1 MTVHDT
7 ALGRRQVLAG
17 AGIAVGVTAIAAC
30 SGSDKK
36 DAAPTSESSA
46 STSAA
51 AGDKPGGALATTSQ
65 VPVGSGVIVGDVVLT
80 QPTAGVFKGLSSEC
94 THAGCAVSAVA
105 DGKITCPC
113 HGSAFG
119 LDGAVLKGPAT
130 KPLATVAVTVQGQ
143 DIVKG

>member
-17 AGIAVGVTAIAAC
+17 AGIAVGATAIAAC
-30 SGSDKK
+30 SGSGTKE
-36 DAAPTSESSA
+36 AAPA

-51 AGDKPGGALATTSQ
+51 SDKPGAALATTSQ
-65 VPVGSGVIVGDVVLT
+65 VPVGAGLIVGDVVLT
-80 QPTAGVFKGLSSEC
+80 QPTAGVFKGLSTEC

-119 LDGAVLKGPAT
+119 LDGTVLKGPAT
-130 KPLATVAVTVQGQ
+130 KPLATVPVTVQGQ